1 MARGLLAPLSPNEE
15 RSLRHV
21 ATGQWRL
28 ALLSEQNIRRLVQ
41 LDLIEGIDGEV
52 RLTELGRK
60 RFEGLPDMP
69 VCTTPVRMR

>member
-28 ALLSEQNIRRLVQ
+28 ALLSEQNIRRLAQ

-52 RLTELGRK
+52 RLTELGRSRRRSR
-60 RFEGLPDMP
+60 RFPGDRAPDRR
-69 VCTTPVRMR
+69 TW

>member
-28 ALLSEQNIRRLVQ
+28 ALLSEQNIRRLAQ

-60 RFEGLPDMP
+60 RFEGLPGKP